1 MSSDGKE
8 PPMNSDTNP
17 DPKCGCSGGG
27 RLKRGRKSARKSA
40 KKGAMKGA
48 KKGGNMI
55 YKSLSKTGKTLR
67 SGVSAVGTGVKNFT
81 SRIGRFFTRG
91 TAKKS
96 SKKSSK
102 K

>member
-1 MSSDGKE
+1 
-8 PPMNSDTNP
+8 MNSDGYGDKTDMKTP
-17 DPKCGCSGGG
+17 SDTKSEPKCGCSGGG
-27 RLKRGRKSARKSA
+27 RLKKGRKSARKS
-40 KKGAMKGA
+40 A